1 MLNPWPKIIKEGSF
15 KVKKLAILAF
25 CSSLSAV
32 FSPFGLTEDN
42 KSQLFELVG
51 NDQSEVREAEQVI
64 KLQPLSLVSKLSD
77 KQLRFE
83 LDSIDI
89 TLLVHKKDAYWL
101 FQPIKPLNSGQH
113 QLVISV
119 ASSSSNQVSP
129 QSIEFNV
136 VEAESTD
143 QLQVA
148 VDTQATINYRF
159 SDNQLP
165 SPPPN
170 SMQQDVISQLS
181 FSSNQGDWLTQGQFD
196 LYYTSV
202 KENRPSER
210 TIENGEFLLSISDG
224 ESELQLGHQNI
235 ESVSLVMDNF
245 RRRGISL
252 QTPIAAINGK
262 ITGFSLSSFDIS
274 GFGQGI
280 GTTHASRRVDGVSF
294 ISSPITT
301 APEQLSIS
309 GTWLTAR
316 SYESADFLF
325 DSSISPT
332 GSNKNDAW
340 SINGQS
346 NLLEGKLQ
354 LSMEYAKS
362 QFDVDRLDS
371 QPDDRDKA
379 YQINA
384 LYSDTTEQEMTWSL
398 GISKQKVGTFFQ
410 SLANQTLASDND
422 LFALMG
428 SMEWQTL
435 SLQSQFNRQKNNVN
449 HLQDIATIQTDLLNL
464 SANWMPQLETDDSR
478 LGTPSFSFSIAEQQQ
493 SQSDTPLNYALPIAD
508 NQLKTWQLSGDF
520 SYEQNAWGVGLS
532 ETQFRDYSLVQSNSD
547 NLSLSFYGNL
557 FINSDISL
565 APAISFDKID
575 DLSLNTRS
583 TSISYSLQSA
593 FALIPEVL
601 NTAVSFVY
609 TQDQTNDQTL
619 DGNNMAANL
628 SFSWLVSEANHNEFG
643 IQLDFSAVYND
654 FKDRI
659 WTANN
664 SETFQSYLTLTATL
678 PSRIGQQE

>member
-1 MLNPWPKIIKEGSF
+1 MKKI
-15 KVKKLAILAF
+15 AILAF

-32 FSPFGLTEDN
+32 FSPWGLAEDN
-42 KSQLFELVG
+42 PSQFFVLV
-51 NDQSEVREAEQVI
+51 DSEKVDVREASQVI
-64 KLQPLSLVSKLSD
+64 KLQPLVLISKLSD

-89 TLLVHKKDAYWL
+89 TLLMHKEEAHWL
-101 FQPIKPLNSGQH
+101 FQPIKPLSSGQH
-113 QLVISV
+113 RLVISV
-119 ASSSSNQVSP
+119 STSSGNQPSP
-129 QSIEFNV
+129 QSIEFSI
-136 VEAESTD
+136 VEAKSSE

-148 VDTQATINYRF
+148 MDTQATINYRF

-165 SPPPN
+165 NPPPN
-170 SMQQDVISQLS
+170 SIQKEVISQLS
-181 FSSNQGDWLTQGQFD
+181 FSSTQGNWLTQGEFD

-202 KENRPSER
+202 KDNRPSDR
-210 TIENGEFLLSISDG
+210 TVENGEFLLSISNGD
-224 ESELQLGHQNI
+224 SQIQLGHQNM
-235 ESVSLVMDNF
+235 ESANLVMDNF
-245 RRRGISL
+245 RRRGISM
-252 QTPIAAINGK
+252 QTPIVAINGK
-262 ITGFSLSSFDIS
+262 ITGYSLSSFDIS
-274 GFGQGI
+274 GFGKGV
-280 GTTHASRRVDGVSF
+280 GTTHASRRVDGISF
-294 ISSPITT
+294 SSSPIDTT
-301 APEQLSIS
+301 PELLLVS

-316 SYESADFLF
+316 SFESADFLF
-325 DSSISPT
+325 DSSIAPT
-332 GSNKNDAW
+332 GANKNDAW
-340 SINGQS
+340 SVTGQS

-354 LSMEYAKS
+354 IGMEYAKS
-362 QFDVDRLDS
+362 QFDVERLDS
-371 QPDDRDKA
+371 QPDDKDKA

-422 LFALMG
+422 LFTAMG
-428 SMEWQTL
+428 SMEWQTI

-449 HLQDIATIQTDLLNL
+449 HLQDIATIQTDLL
-464 SANWMPQLETDDSR
+464 SVAANWMPSLETDDSW
-478 LGTPSFSFSIAEQQQ
+478 LGTPSFSLSVADQQQ
-493 SQSDTPLNYALPIAD
+493 SQSYTPINYALPIAD

-520 SYEQNAWGVGLS
+520 SYEQNAWGIGLS

-557 FINSDISL
+557 FIDPDISL

-575 DLSLNTRS
+575 DLSLNTNS

-593 FALIPEVL
+593 FVL
-601 NTAVSFVY
+601 VPDVLTTAVSFVY
-609 TQDQTNDQTL
+609 TQDQTSDQTV

-628 SFSWLVSEANHNEFG
+628 SLSWLVSEANPNEFG

-664 SETFQSYLTLTATL
+664 SEAFQSYLTLTATL
-678 PSRIGQQE
+678 PSRIGQPE